1 MMGENKRRYERVE
14 TNVKV
19 MLSGDAAW
27 TECSSCNVSG
37 GGLFFESARQQK
49 IGDLVTLQ
57 FMLQA
62 KTRTMSNVH
71 FIVSAKV
78 IRVTPQSNGFQVAVE
93 FILNKDLREEILKVV
108 KIIQSQN
115 LEVERPTIR
124 EKLFRRVKLE

>member
-19 MLSGDAAW
+19 MLPGDAAW
-27 TECSSCNVSG
+27 TECASCNVSG

-78 IRVTPQSNGFQVAVE
+78 IEGDTSKQWISGCCRVYFEQGF
-93 FILNKDLREEILKVV
+93 
-108 KIIQSQN
+108 
-115 LEVERPTIR
+115 ERRDT
-124 EKLFRRVKLE
+124 

>member
-1 MMGENKRRYERVE
+1 MLGDNKRIYERVE

-19 MLSGDAAW
+19 KLPGDATW
-27 TECSSCNVSG
+27 TECASCNVSG
-37 GGLFFESARQQK
+37 GGLLFESARQQK

-78 IRVTPQSNGFQVAVE
+78 IRVTPQSSGFQVAVE
-93 FILNKDLREEILKVV
+93 FILDKDLREEILKVV

-124 EKLFRRVKLE
+124 EKLFRKAKLE